1 MIFQIKN
8 IKSCRLLSKCYAERV
23 TDGVNVLL
31 AGIGME
37 LGVSIL
43 FTPEESG

>member
-1 MIFQIKN
+1 MDAD
-8 IKSCRLLSKCYAERV
+8 SG
-23 TDGVNVLL
+23 GVNVLL

-43 FTPEESG
+43 FTPEESGKQGAVFMNYQLHLK

>member
-1 MIFQIKN
+1 MDAD
-8 IKSCRLLSKCYAERV
+8 SG
-23 TDGVNVLL
+23 GVNVLL

-43 FTPEESG
+43 FTQKKVEKQGAVFMNYQQHLK

>member
-1 MIFQIKN
+1 MDAD
-8 IKSCRLLSKCYAERV
+8 SGGA
-23 TDGVNVLL
+23 NVLL

-43 FTPEESG
+43 FTLYEKQEAVFMNYQLHLK